1 MDGSAS
7 DGGERK
13 RAGLHAESEQAGH
26 FRTSAPAKLIRAS
39 SGLGLR
45 APPSRTPIVQAP
57 ARPITPGPGPV
68 KAPGSRA
75 AAGRRAAMRSTLD
88 AGGRPVRCAARARG
102 GTPLTAQPRPTPIGN
117 QLRNGAGPAT
127 TWHPSSGL
135 SADICWR
142 RVHKTGA
149 QSQAL
154 SRWRSVRSPTSW
166 WASRAPVDQI
176 SPPPDAVRT
185 VAARAYPSLKRPTRR
200 AFMD

>member
-13 RAGLHAESEQAGH
+13 RAGLHAESEQGH

-88 AGGRPVRCAARARG
+88 AGGRPVRCAARAADEPEFAPARLG
-102 GTPLTAQPRPTPIGN
+102 D
-117 QLRNGAGPAT
+117 LRA
-127 TWHPSSGL
+127 
-135 SADICWR
+135 SAVD
-142 RVHKTGA
+142 
-149 QSQAL
+149 S
-154 SRWRSVRSPTSW
+154 
-166 WASRAPVDQI
+166 SRASAELGWAPAFDLGTGI
-176 SPPPDAVRT
+176 GAT
-185 VAARAYPSLKRPTRR
+185 VEYFRR
-200 AFMD
+200 S